1 MTDQPN
7 RAVLLFGAPGVG
19 KGTQGKALGCVPGFV
34 HFSMGD
40 AFRALD
46 ADSPL
51 GRKVAEY
58 SSRGELVPDEI
69 TVQLFFQRLG
79 ELRDADRYNPDRDLL
94 VLDGIPRSVRQVEL
108 LSGRIDVRRVLHLDS
123 SDENT
128 RTVLHDRLRTRAIQE
143 NRADD
148 AREEVIR
155 RRFEVYRA
163 ETAPVLQSFDTSQVV
178 EIDPLGTP
186 AEVLARVLQIV
197 TPIQNQATSNPH
209 DTPSL

>member
-1 MTDQPN
+1 MSDKPYPV
-7 RAVLLFGAPGVG
+7 VLLFGAPGVG
-19 KGTQGKALGCVPGFV
+19 KGTQGKALGAVPGFV

-40 AFRALD
+40 AFRSLD
-46 ADSPL
+46 PESVL

-79 ELRDADRYNPDRDLL
+79 ELRDAGRFNPARDLL

-108 LSGRIDVRRVLHLDS
+108 LRGRIDVRLVLHLDS
-123 SDENT
+123 ADEGT
-128 RTVLHDRLRTRAIQE
+128 QSELRERLRSRAVSE

-148 AREEVIR
+148 AREDVIR

-163 ETAPVLQSFDTSQVV
+163 ETAPVLNAFDSSIVV

-186 AEVLARVLQIV
+186 AEVLARVLGAVAQV
-197 TPIQNQATSNPH
+197 QKAVAG
-209 DTPSL
+209 